1 MATLNCRQIRLRWV
15 NEKDNL
21 ECLKR
26 KVVGVVIK
34 ENSRFVF
41 CARMVLVLVLVK

>member
-1 MATLNCRQIRLRWV
+1 MFEA
-15 NEKDNL
+15 
-21 ECLKR
+21 